1 MLGRAK
7 VGSPNAGERRRSGLL
22 VLDLRSDMNEGRTR
36 MADDDS
42 DLELRPQYDFSKGIR
57 GKYASQYRE
66 GSNVVVLDPDVA
78 ATFKT
83 PQAVNDALREMMR
96 TRGAGGA

>member
-1 MLGRAK
+1 
-7 VGSPNAGERRRSGLL
+7 
-22 VLDLRSDMNEGRTR
+22 

-42 DLELRPQYDFSKGIR
+42 DLELRPEYDFSKGVR
-57 GKYASQYRE
+57 GKYAARYRE

-83 PQAVNDALREMMR
+83 PQAVNDALREILR
-96 TRGAGGA
+96 SRGAGGAKLDGPHAVRQEEP

>member
-1 MLGRAK
+1 
-7 VGSPNAGERRRSGLL
+7 
-22 VLDLRSDMNEGRTR
+22 

-42 DLELRPQYDFSKGIR
+42 DLEHQPRYDFSNGVR
-57 GKYASQYRE
+57 GKYAARYRE

-83 PQAVNDALREMMR
+83 AQAVNDALRELMR
-96 TRGAGGA
+96 TRGAGGV

>member
-1 MLGRAK
+1 
-7 VGSPNAGERRRSGLL
+7 
-22 VLDLRSDMNEGRTR
+22 

-42 DLELRPQYDFSKGIR
+42 DLEPRPRYDFSNGVR
-57 GKYASQYRE
+57 GKYAARYRE

-83 PQAVNDALREMMR
+83 AQAVNDALRELMR
-96 TRGAGGA
+96 TRGAGGV